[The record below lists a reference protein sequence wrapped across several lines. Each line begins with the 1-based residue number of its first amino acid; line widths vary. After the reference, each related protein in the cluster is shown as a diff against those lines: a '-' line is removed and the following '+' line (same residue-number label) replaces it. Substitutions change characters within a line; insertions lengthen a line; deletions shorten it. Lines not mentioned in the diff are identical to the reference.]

1 MTFEIPL
8 QNCVH
13 FPYLMIMRTVVVG
26 SLENSGSSYILQTKY
41 LGIKKAETKYHLQKA
56 KAKDLKLK
64 LKTKLR
70 T

>member
-1 MTFEIPL
+1 
-8 QNCVH
+8 
-13 FPYLMIMRTVVVG
+13 MIMRTVVVG